1 MAVYNVH
8 CLVHL
13 AADSEKFSSL
23 ENIFLLFRLNFLHQ
37 LKRMVRKPTFPLS
50 QVIRRLSE
58 EESRQS
64 ERKADPI
71 LTKGH
76 SKVPLPFNLE
86 EGTYT
91 QQLETCVL
99 KKNAKYNCE
108 LINGKICMLN
118 KKYFVRG

>member
-13 AADSEKFSSL
+13 AADNEKFSSL

-58 EESRQS
+58 EENRQS
-64 ERKADPI
+64 KRRADPI

-91 QQLETCVL
+91 
-99 KKNAKYNCE
+99 KKFKWKRMC
-108 LINGKICMLN
+108 
-118 KKYFVRG
+118 